1 MYLLTDNIDD
11 DVKLKLVELGQASMQ
26 LFEYAPY
33 GHKWSCASDS
43 EGDSGAQN
51 DGYDS
56 ALCSPQ
62 FVVLKRGD
70 EQADNPGWSQT
81 GHKAVIQPCAEHRNS
96 LSFNNAGVMELADIR
111 DLKTQGLHV
120 RPPRLPAAFRPS
132 LNPLHDRRLK
142 HSLCAQSV
150 PTDSQSRRN

>member
-11 DVKLKLVELGQASMQ
+11 DVKLKLVELRQASMQ

-51 DGYDS
+51 DGCDS

-70 EQADNPGWSQT
+70 EQADNPGCPKLVT
-81 GHKAVIQPCAEHRNS
+81 RP
-96 LSFNNAGVMELADIR
+96 LFNL
-111 DLKTQGLHV
+111 
-120 RPPRLPAAFRPS
+120 
-132 LNPLHDRRLK
+132 
-142 HSLCAQSV
+142 AQSTV
-150 PTDSQSRRN
+150 TRYLSTMPE